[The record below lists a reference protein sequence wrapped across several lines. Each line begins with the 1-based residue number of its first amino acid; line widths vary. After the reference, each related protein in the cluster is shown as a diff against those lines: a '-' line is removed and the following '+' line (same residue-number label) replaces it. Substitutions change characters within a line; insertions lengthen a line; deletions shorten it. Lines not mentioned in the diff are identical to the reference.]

1 MTQKIS
7 IGTFITLCVLFIS
20 LAIAYG
26 EMEQFHGRK
35 IVDLFMVA
43 ACVSFIYQFLYPEK
57 RRKMYAI
64 GSIVVSGVGI
74 VFLLVHLFL

>member
-7 IGTFITLCVLFIS
+7 IATFITLCVLFIS
-20 LAIAYG
+20 LAIAFG

-57 RRKMYAI
+57 RRKMYSI
-64 GSIVVSGVGI
+64 GSIVISGIGL
-74 VFLLVHLFL
+74 VFLLVHLFI